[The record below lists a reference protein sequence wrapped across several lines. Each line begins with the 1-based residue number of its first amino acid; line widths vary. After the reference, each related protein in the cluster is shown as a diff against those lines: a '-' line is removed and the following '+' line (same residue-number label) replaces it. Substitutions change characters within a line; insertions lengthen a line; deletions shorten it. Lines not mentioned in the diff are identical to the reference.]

1 MDGEVVTI
9 HDYIIRGA
17 AVLVLAFMV
26 GAGFHD
32 LHRIADALE
41 TLADRNTPT
50 NTPDT
55 EPTP

>member
-1 MDGEVVTI
+1 VTI

-41 TLADRNTPT
+41 TLADRDTTT